1 MNPLFY
7 KLNTRDNVIF
17 TKHCKQR
24 LLQRFKLFLLS
35 FERENPEIYLK
46 KDFKTSKV
54 NMPDFLCPGYM
65 NQIES
70 KHGKNSFISRSDNL
84 VYFCRFD
91 EKTNQIIV
99 KSIVKNNG
107 NIYI

>member
-1 MNPLFY
+1 M
-7 KLNTRDNVIF
+7 
-17 TKHCKQR
+17 
-24 LLQRFKLFLLS
+24 S
-35 FERENPEIYLK
+35 
-46 KDFKTSKV
+46 
-54 NMPDFLCPGYM
+54 DFLCPGYM